1 MSNVTLAP
9 LSANSVN
16 ETDVSFKAI
25 SGQIGIDKA
34 QGIVEC
40 FVSGVGNK
48 DSVGDIVLPGAF
60 NASLKRRKPRVVWGH
75 DWNQPIGKVL
85 EIYEVPASD
94 PRLPEKMKAAKI
106 GGLFAKVQFNL
117 NTERGREAFANVAFY
132 DQEQEWSIG
141 YKTINADFDA
151 GRQANLLKEVEL
163 YEISPVL
170 HGANQLTGTISVK
183 NEERGVSKEMN
194 EDEKGGLR
202 NTQMGDPND
211 PKSILRTAL
220 SQALSRPIE
229 ILNMDENTVVFET
242 SPGMVWQAGFHREG
256 NRYMVGAP
264 ARVKPMTTYMPL
276 EGGVQESLPQ
286 SAGEAERMDRKPM
299 TSLKEEGMHGVLM
312 RDGEEEVGEPNT
324 PFGFTGEEA
333 AMSWAMT
340 LNCTG
345 FHSYD
350 GKFWPCEDRDTYLEA
365 LKAFDNNANISSYN
379 DYVSDAEKTAQG
391 CSCDTETKGGGMAYL
406 DEDEA
411 EELVRKPM
419 EELKGWDED
428 DEYKGH
434 GKISRNVQRDPMALL
449 LMAYNAMLPL
459 KGATKERETLLGMID
474 MLEDFMVQDNEE
486 EVEVVMGASKSVS
499 GYVVNVKC
507 SGDQKF
513 DVMDSMRRVP
523 VYAQDAPNGVDLFF
537 SSRAKHDVVMERVA
551 KGLARLSFDPVV
563 SGRFEKEVDTNS
575 GVK

>member
-1 MSNVTLAP
+1 
-9 LSANSVN
+9 
-16 ETDVSFKAI
+16 
-25 SGQIGIDKA
+25 
-34 QGIVEC
+34 
-40 FVSGVGNK
+40 
-48 DSVGDIVLPGAF
+48 
-60 NASLKRRKPRVVWGH
+60 
-75 DWNQPIGKVL
+75 
-85 EIYEVPASD
+85 
-94 PRLPEKMKAAKI
+94 MKTAKI

-286 SAGEAERMDRKPM
+286 SAGEAERMDRSPM
-299 TSLKEEGMHGVLM
+299 SGLKTEDTRPVLM
-312 RDGEEEVGEPNT
+312 RDGGEDNGEPNT
-324 PFGFTGEEA
+324 QFGFTGEEA

-365 LKAFDNNANISSYN
+365 LKAFDNNSNISSYN

-391 CSCDTETKGGGMAYL
+391 CSCDTETKGGGMAYI

>member
-1 MSNVTLAP
+1 MSSVTLAP

-16 ETDVSFKAI
+16 ETDVNFKAI

-75 DWNQPIGKVL
+75 DWNQPIGKVI

-94 PRLPEKMKAAKI
+94 PRLPDKMKEAKI

-183 NEERGVSKEMN
+183 NEERGVSKEMT
-194 EDEKGGLR
+194 EEKGGLN
-202 NTQMGDPND
+202 NTHMGDPND
-211 PKSILRTAL
+211 PKKILRTAL
-220 SQALSRPIE
+220 SQALNRPIE
-229 ILNMDENTVVFET
+229 ILNMDENTVVFE
-242 SPGMVWQAGFHREG
+242 SAPGMTWQAGFHRQG

-264 ARVKPMTTYMPL
+264 SRVKPITSYIPL
-276 EGGVQESLPQ
+276 YGGVPEAMPQ
-286 SAGEAERMDRKPM
+286 SETEAERMDRSPM
-299 TSLKEEGMHGVLM
+299 SGAKTEDTRPVLM
-312 RDGEEEVGEPNT
+312 RDGGEDNGEPNT
-324 PFGFTGEEA
+324 QFGFAGEEA

-340 LNCTG
+340 LNCEG

-350 GKFWPCEDRDTYLEA
+350 GKFWPCSDRDTYLEA
-365 LKAFDNNANISSYN
+365 LRAFDNNSNVSSYN
-379 DYVSDAEKTAQG
+379 DYVSDAEVSEDSTVGKKDAG
-391 CSCDTETKGGGMAYL
+391 ACSCETETKGHGGYKKENWL
-406 DEDEA
+406 D
-411 EELVRKPM
+411 
-419 EELKGWDED
+419 
-428 DEYKGH
+428 
-434 GKISRNVQRDPMALL
+434 NVKRDPMALL
-449 LMAYNAMLPL
+449 LMAYSAMLPL
-459 KGATKERETLLGMID
+459 KGASEEREALLALID
-474 MLEDFMVQDNEE
+474 LVEDFLTKDREE
-486 EVEVVMGASKSVS
+486 EIEVVMASSKSVS

-507 SGDQKF
+507 KGEEKF
-513 DVMDSMRRVP
+513 DVIDSMRRVP
-523 VYAQDAPNGVDLFF
+523 VYAQEVKNGVDLFF
-537 SSRAKHDVVMERVA
+537 SSRAKHETIMDRVA
-551 KGLARLSFDPVV
+551 KSLAALPFDPVV
-563 SGRFEKEVDTNS
+563 SGRYEKQVDTNN

>member
-94 PRLPEKMKAAKI
+94 PRLPEKMKTAKI

-151 GRQANLLKEVEL
+151 GRQANLLKEGEL

-286 SAGEAERMDRKPM
+286 SAGEAERMDRSPM
-299 TSLKEEGMHGVLM
+299 SGLKTEDTRPVLM
-312 RDGEEEVGEPNT
+312 RDGGEDNGEPNT
-324 PFGFTGEEA
+324 QFGFTGEEA

-365 LKAFDNNANISSYN
+365 LKAFDNNSNISSYN

-391 CSCDTETKGGGMAYL
+391 CSCDTETKGGGMAYI

>member
-94 PRLPEKMKAAKI
+94 PRLPEKMKTAKI

-286 SAGEAERMDRKPM
+286 SAGEAERMDRSPM
-299 TSLKEEGMHGVLM
+299 SGLKTEDTRPVLM
-312 RDGEEEVGEPNT
+312 RDGGEDNGEPNT
-324 PFGFTGEEA
+324 QFGFTGEEA

-365 LKAFDNNANISSYN
+365 LKAFDNNSNISSYN

-391 CSCDTETKGGGMAYL
+391 CSCDTETKGGGMAYI